1 MMLDHPDQVA
11 RAALLDIVPTKY
23 AYDHTD
29 RALATAYFH
38 WFLFVQP
45 APLPEMMI
53 EPVAPTLLRAFLGM
67 FGGSN
72 FYAPAAIAEYER
84 CFSDPAMIH
93 AMCEDYRAAA
103 GIDLV
108 HDAEDSERMITCPLL
123 VLWGSRGV
131 VGTLYDPL
139 HVWSKYATDLRGSP
153 IDAGHFLA
161 EEKPDDVLQALD
173 GFLSQPHR
181 SGD

>member
-1 MMLDHPDQVA
+1 
-11 RAALLDIVPTKY
+11 
-23 AYDHTD
+23 
-29 RALATAYFH
+29 
-38 WFLFVQP
+38 
-45 APLPEMMI
+45 
-53 EPVAPTLLRAFLGM
+53 
-67 FGGSN
+67 
-72 FYAPAAIAEYER
+72 
-84 CFSDPAMIH
+84 
-93 AMCEDYRAAA
+93 MCEDYRAAA